1 MHGKRGI
8 RRIILLAVSAMM
20 AIVFGFGVY
29 SFFTAPAKAKEAQ
42 EEVERALKEKQE
54 KQNQRMK
61 EQAEQSLDNEQVKQ
75 AAALMQQQ
83 LQEDKPINLHEQY
96 TDASQL
102 HITGIGDSVMLAASD
117 ALYQMFPDSVFD
129 AKWGRKI
136 GQGEQILEQKE
147 AAGELGDCVFLSLIT
162 NYSFNITEDQIE
174 NLITHCD
181 GRPVFFTTT
190 YGIHNQSANQ
200 MMEDVASRHKDVY
213 VIDWQSLA
221 NQHPEWIM
229 SDGLHPNEE
238 GAKAYAQLVHD
249 EMQKDIIDWKW
260 FICALPKQA

>member
-1 MHGKRGI
+1 MRKRI
-8 RRIILLAVSAMM
+8 RKIILLVMTMTMSV
-20 AIVFGFGVY
+20 VFVFGVY
-29 SFFTAPAKAKEAQ
+29 SFFTAPAKAKQAQ
-42 EEVERALKEKQE
+42 EEVERNLKK
-54 KQNQRMK
+54 K
-61 EQAEQSLDNEQVKQ
+61 QAEQKKLTEEKAKQMADNEETRQ
-75 AAALMQQQ
+75 ALALMQAQ
-83 LQEDKPINLHEQY
+83 LQADQPVNYHEQY

-102 HITGIGDSVMLAASD
+102 HITGIGDSVMVAASN
-117 ALYQMFPDSVFD
+117 ALYQMFPSSVFD
-129 AKWGRKI
+129 AAYGRKI

-260 FICALPKQA
+260 FVCGLPSQS